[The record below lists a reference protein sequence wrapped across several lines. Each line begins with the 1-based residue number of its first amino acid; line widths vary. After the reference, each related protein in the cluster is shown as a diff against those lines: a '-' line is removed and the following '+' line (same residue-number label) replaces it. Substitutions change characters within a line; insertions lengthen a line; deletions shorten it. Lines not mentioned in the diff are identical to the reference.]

1 MTARLNVN
9 IDHVA
14 TVRQARRTTEP
25 SVVAAAMVCEQA
37 GADGITIHIRSDRRH
52 IQDADVRVLRDAVTT
67 YLNVEMAATEEM
79 IKIAIDVKPDAVSL
93 VPENHREI
101 TTEGGLNV
109 PANIAIVRAAVNRLR
124 DSGIVASLFIDPD
137 PQQIEAARE
146 VNAQQV
152 ELCTAAYAEATL
164 GPHGIHGEGAV
175 RANQELR
182 RLREGAAL
190 AAQYGL
196 HVAAGHGLT
205 LRNVGAVAEI
215 SEIEELNI
223 GHSIVSQAVFVGL
236 ERAVR
241 EMKAALRVGSESSVA
256 GRAGGG
262 VCSATSFCSVRV
274 LCCAH

>member
-14 TVRQARRTTEP
+14 TVRQARRTIEP
-25 SVVAAAMVCEQA
+25 SIVAAAMTCEQA
-37 GADGITIHIRSDRRH
+37 GADGITIHLRGDRRH
-52 IQDADVRVLRDAVTT
+52 IQDADLFVLRQSVTT

-79 IKIAIDVKPDAVSL
+79 LKIAIDVKPDAVSL
-93 VPENHREI
+93 VPENHHEI

-109 PANIAIVRAAVNRLR
+109 RANVAIVRAAVNKLR
-124 DSGIVASLFIDPD
+124 DSGIMASLFIDPD
-137 PQQIEAARE
+137 PEQIEAARE

-164 GPHGIHGEGAV
+164 GSLGIHGEGAV

-205 LRNVGAVAEI
+205 TRNVGAVARI
-215 SEIEELNI
+215 SEVEEFNI
-223 GHSIVSQAVFVGL
+223 GHHIVSRAVFIGL
-236 ERAVR
+236 ENAVR
-241 EMKAALRVGSESSVA
+241 EIREAIARTG
-256 GRAGGG
+256 
-262 VCSATSFCSVRV
+262 
-274 LCCAH
+274 

>member
-1 MTARLNVN
+1 MVARLNVN

-25 SVVAAAMVCEQA
+25 SVVAAAMICEQA
-37 GADGITIHIRSDRRH
+37 GADGITIHIRGDRRH
-52 IQDADVRVLRDAVTT
+52 IQDADVRILRDAVTT

-79 IKIAIDVKPDAVSL
+79 MKIAIEVQPDAVSL
-93 VPENHREI
+93 VPENPGEI

-109 PANIAIVRAAVNRLR
+109 RKNLSIVRAAVNKLR
-124 DSGIVASLFIDPD
+124 ESDIMASLFIDPD
-137 PQQIEAARE
+137 PEQIEAARE

-164 GPHGIHGEGAV
+164 GATGIHGEGAAH
-175 RANQELR
+175 ANHELR

-205 LRNVGAVAEI
+205 MRNVSAVARI
-215 SEIEELNI
+215 SEVSEFNI
-223 GHSIVSQAVFVGL
+223 GHHIVSRAVFVGL
-236 ERAVR
+236 DRAVR
-241 EMKAALRVGSESSVA
+241 EIREAINNA
-256 GRAGGG
+256 
-262 VCSATSFCSVRV
+262 
-274 LCCAH
+274 